1 MGIEPT
7 TYAWEA
13 QVLPLNYTRFKL
25 YMPYCTAKL
34 CTACSH
40 ARDPHEA
47 LKARKLYLYSV
58 VAPGSLRAIQAK

>member
-25 YMPYCTAKL
+25 CTPHYTAK
-34 CTACSH
+34 
-40 ARDPHEA
+40 
-47 LKARKLYLYSV
+47 YVY
-58 VAPGSLRAIQAK
+58 